1 MVVCNEKVA
10 DREDSNP
17 LICFTGFM
25 TFICKVLLYPKSEL
39 STLKAST
46 GMVCLENRGFIGL
59 PTSNHCNGQ
68 EQQSYVMGKSNSH
81 PRISFR
87 GTCSNICPWCCWS
100 FLSFLPPLSTPTKHT
115 FTLGRQRSD
124 RPARQEKNIH
134 SNFYS
139 SFMQMTLVKLE
150 RSGI

>member
-46 GMVCLENRGFIGL
+46 GMVCLENRGFIRL
-59 PTSNHCNGQ
+59 PPPATIALAKNNKVTSWESQILTQNL
-68 EQQSYVMGKSNSH
+68 
-81 PRISFR
+81 I
-87 GTCSNICPWCCWS
+87 PWNVFKHLS
-100 FLSFLPPLSTPTKHT
+100 MVLLVLSFLPSSIEHAHQAHFYLGATKK
-115 FTLGRQRSD
+115 
-124 RPARQEKNIH
+124 RPAGSAGKEH
-134 SNFYS
+134 
-139 SFMQMTLVKLE
+139 TLKFL
-150 RSGI
+150 

>member
-10 DREDSNP
+10 DREVSNP
-17 LICFTGFM
+17 LICLTGFM

-59 PTSNHCNGQ
+59 PTSNHCTGQ

-81 PRISFR
+81 PESHSVERVQTSVHGAAGPFF
-87 GTCSNICPWCCWS
+87 PS
-100 FLSFLPPLSTPTKHT
+100 FLH
-115 FTLGRQRSD
+115 
-124 RPARQEKNIH
+124 
-134 SNFYS
+134 
-139 SFMQMTLVKLE
+139 
-150 RSGI
+150 